1 MSAPVTAAPPT
12 PAFKGNDRA
21 LLGIVLGV
29 ITFWL
34 FAGTIGTIAR
44 SVLTDINGGPID
56 AISNPHVNLDQMNL
70 VVSVTALFS
79 GLFIVFF
86 GGLAD
91 RLGRVRVA
99 ITGNV
104 LSIVGGILVVL
115 ASGSFSLPFLL
126 SGRAIQGLS
135 AACIM
140 PATMALVK
148 TYWDGE
154 ARQRAVSMWS
164 IGSWGGSG
172 AAALFGGFVA
182 SSFNWRVIFYVSIV
196 ISVISIFLI
205 RGIPESKAEGAHKRF
220 DAVGFAIFMVAVL
233 SMMIVLIFGR
243 QMGWGQPRTLLLA
256 GIAVIGS
263 VVFYFVERS
272 KTNPF
277 IDFGLFKNTTFT
289 GAALSNFLLNGTIGL
304 LIVSQQMLQIAR
316 PELFDPWRA
325 GLLTIGYAV
334 AIIAFIRL
342 GEKMLRRF
350 GPRKPMIWGSMI
362 VALASILLVPT
373 NLLVGQYTVLA
384 IIAYTVFGIGLAF
397 YATPST
403 DAALSNLPPA
413 QAGAGAGIYKMASS
427 LGGAIGV
434 ALSLTIFSSFLGDGV
449 TVVGELLQMQGIQ
462 SNVSV
467 REAGMV
473 TMLFNLVLALIAV
486 ISIMA
491 TVPKGKKYHD

>member
-1 MSAPVTAAPPT
+1 MSTDVSPAPATR
-12 PAFKGNDRA
+12 AFKGNDRA

-44 SVLTDINGGPID
+44 SVLNDINGGPID
-56 AISNPHVNLDQMNL
+56 TVSNPLVNLDQMNL

-104 LSIVGGILVVL
+104 LSIVGGVLVVL
-115 ASGSFSLPFLL
+115 ATGSFSLPFLL
-126 SGRAIQGLS
+126 TGRAIQGLS

-148 TYWDGE
+148 TYWDGA

-182 SSFNWRVIFYVSIV
+182 STFNWRVIFYVSIV
-196 ISVISIFLI
+196 ISVVSILLI
-205 RGIPESKAEGAHKRF
+205 RGIPESKAEGTHKRF
-220 DAVGFAIFMVAVL
+220 DAVGFAIFMVSLLA
-233 SMMIVLIFGR
+233 MMIVLIFGR
-243 QMGWGQPRTLLLA
+243 QMGWGQPRTLLLGA
-256 GIAVIGS
+256 IAVIGLAA
-263 VVFYFVERS
+263 FYFVERS
-272 KTNPF
+272 KENPF

-325 GLLTIGYAV
+325 GLLTIGYAI

-384 IIAYTVFGIGLAF
+384 VIAYTVFGIGLAF

-434 ALSLTIFSSFLGDGV
+434 ALSLTIFSSFLGEGV
-449 TVVGELLQMQGIQ
+449 TIVGELLQMQGIQ
-462 SNVSV
+462 SNVAV

-473 TMLFNLVLALIAV
+473 TMLFNLILALIAI

-491 TVPKGKKYHD
+491 TVPKGKKYYD